1 MSNTFYKR
9 TQKQIDGLLKEREV
23 FIARKDYWEANK
35 LGEKIRGLR
44 NQLDL
49 SDSDRAILN
58 MNARFAREHS
68 GH

>member
-23 FIARKDYWEANK
+23 FIARKDYWESNK